1 MRLKPDDVTQ
11 TLAKGLPLVW
21 LITGD
26 EPLLVGE
33 TVDAVRA
40 AAREAGHTEREVLE
54 ADGQFDW
61 QRLTA
66 AADNLSLFGDRRIVE
81 LRLPTGK
88 PGQAGGK
95 AITDYCAT
103 APDDTVLIIT
113 APRLDGST
121 RKAAWVNAVDKAGA
135 VVQIWPLESR
145 ELPGWL
151 DRRMRAAGLEP
162 TRDAVRLLA
171 ERSEGNLLAAVQEIE
186 KLRLLL
192 PAGQVDD
199 DAVRRAVADS
209 ARFDVFDLT
218 AAALEGNVARCVRI
232 TQGLRDEGVEPTLV
246 LWALSREV
254 RLVCQLHSARGQEE
268 QLLRRN
274 GVFGPRKAQ
283 VQKAMRRGS
292 ARRWQAL
299 LARCARVDRVSKGVA
314 PGRVWDELLQ
324 LSVAIAGGRA
334 GRRAAT
340 AAQ

>member
-1 MRLKPDDVTQ
+1 MRLKPEDVPRV
-11 TLAKGLPLVW
+11 LNDGLPPVW

-40 AAREAGHTEREVLE
+40 AAREVGHSEREVLE

-95 AITDYCAT
+95 AIAEYCDRV
-103 APDDTVLIIT
+103 PDDTVLIVT
-113 APRLDGST
+113 APRLDGNT
-121 RKAAWVNAVDKAGA
+121 RKAAWVSALDKAGA
-135 VVQIWPLESR
+135 VVQIWPLEPR
-145 ELPGWL
+145 QLPGWL
-151 DRRMRAAGLEP
+151 EQRLRGAGLEP
-162 TRDAVRLLA
+162 TRDAVQLLA

-192 PAGQVDD
+192 PAGQVDG

-218 AAALEGNVARCVRI
+218 AAALEGSVARCVRI
-232 TQGLRDEGVEPTLV
+232 VAGLRDEGVEPTLV

-254 RLVCQLHSARGQEE
+254 RVVCQLQAARGQEE
-268 QLLRRN
+268 QILRRN
-274 GVFGPRKAQ
+274 GVFGPRKTQ
-283 VQKAMRRGS
+283 VQKAARRGS
-292 ARRWQAL
+292 LRRWQTL

-324 LSVAIAGGRA
+324 LSIAIAGGRG
-334 GRRAAT
+334 GRGAA
-340 AAQ
+340 AASR